1 MILTILALLPIS
13 LSASVPLE
21 AVDDFVTAAWPE
33 SGAPGLAYAVI
44 DKGKFAAGARGT
56 TLAGAGEPV
65 TPDTPFLI
73 GSVSK
78 SFTALAVMQLVEA
91 GTLDLDAGIG
101 TYLDAFAGQ
110 PSGAITLR
118 QLLSHTSG
126 YSTVQGNGAHAD
138 TLATHAA
145 MVARWTPAYSPG
157 ERWEYSNTNYHLLG
171 AVIEAV
177 TGEDFADH
185 IERSILAPIGMTR
198 SFVARGAEP
207 DGVARG
213 HRPWFGGKRAYTD
226 REGGQVAAPAGGIF
240 ASANDLARYA
250 AIMLDGRDDVISAAG
265 KAEMLSP
272 ASAQSPFYGLGWFI
286 DRQAGTA
293 AHGGLVPG
301 SEALLTMVPAE
312 RKAAIVLV
320 NANGGIGFADN
331 GALLNSITA
340 LALGREYRGEGSRVW
355 PKATYAMMMLLPL
368 LFVASMGWAWH
379 RRERLRRKRVQG
391 TPGLF
396 SLWFPL
402 ATTPAMAAFLLAIVP
417 GFFGGSLN
425 TLLLYQPDFAACMI
439 AAALTGPLWA
449 MVRLMI
455 AYRPSPSSGAAQ

>member
-1 MILTILALLPIS
+1 MLLMILALLPIG
-13 LSASVPLE
+13 LSASVPLDRVE
-21 AVDDFVTAAWPE
+21 DFVTAAWPE
-33 SGAPGLAYAVI
+33 SGAPGLSYAVI
-44 DKGKFAAGARGT
+44 DKGVIAAGARGT
-56 TLAGAGEPV
+56 TLASAGEPV

-91 GTLDLDAGIG
+91 GKLDLDAGVG
-101 TYLDAFAGQ
+101 TYLDAFAER

-118 QLLSHTSG
+118 QFLSHTSG
-126 YSTVQGNGAHAD
+126 YSTVQGNGPHAE

-157 ERWEYSNTNYHLLG
+157 ESWEYSNTNYHLLG

-185 IERSILAPIGMTR
+185 IERSILAPIGMTH

-207 DGVARG
+207 GSVARG
-213 HRPWFGGKRAYTD
+213 HRPWFGGKRAYTE

-250 AIMLDGRDDVISAAG
+250 AIMLNGRDDIISAAG
-265 KAEMLSP
+265 KAEMLRP
-272 ASAQSPFYGLGWFI
+272 AGAQSPFYGLGWFI

-301 SEALLTMVPAE
+301 SEALLTLMPTE

-331 GALLNSITA
+331 GALLDGITA
-340 LALGREYRGEGSRVW
+340 LALGQEYRGEGSGVW
-355 PKATYAMMMLLPL
+355 PKATYVMMVLLPL
-368 LFVASMGWAWH
+368 LFLASMCWAWH

-402 ATTPAMAAFLLAIVP
+402 ATTLAMAAFLLAIVP

-449 MVRLMI
+449 VVRLMI
-455 AYRPSPSSGAAQ
+455 AYRPSPSSGPAQ

>member
-1 MILTILALLPIS
+1 LRSVVLAILALLPIS
-13 LSASVPLE
+13 LSASLPHE
-21 AVDDFVTAAWPE
+21 AVEHFVTAAWPD
-33 SGAPGLAYAVI
+33 SGAPGLAYAAS
-44 DKGKFAAGARGT
+44 DKGKVVAGARGT

-78 SFTALAVMQLVEA
+78 SFTALAVMRLVEA

-101 TYLDAFAGQ
+101 TYLDAFAGR
-110 PSGAITLR
+110 PGGAITLR

-126 YSTVQGNGAHAD
+126 YSTVQGNGPHAE
-138 TLATHAA
+138 TLAAHAA
-145 MVARWTPAYSPG
+145 MVARWTPAYPPG

-185 IERSILAPIGMTR
+185 IERRILAPAGMTH
-198 SFVARGAEP
+198 SFVARDAEP
-207 DGVARG
+207 DGVAHG
-213 HRPWFGGKRAYTD
+213 HRPWFGGKRAYTE

-250 AIMLDGRDDVISAAG
+250 AIMIDGRDDIVSAAG
-265 KAEMLSP
+265 KAQMLRP

-286 DRQAGTA
+286 DPQAGTA

-301 SEALLTMVPAE
+301 SEALLTLVPAE

-331 GALLNSITA
+331 GALLGGITA
-340 LALGREYRGEGSRVW
+340 LALEQEYRGEASRLW
-355 PKATYAMMMLLPL
+355 PKATFLMMLALPL
-368 LFVASMGWAWH
+368 VFVASTGWAWH
-379 RRERLRRKRVQG
+379 RREGLRRKRVQG
-391 TPGLF
+391 GAGLF

-402 ATTPAMAAFLLAIVP
+402 ASTLAMAAFLLAIVP

-449 MVRLMI
+449 MVRVMI
-455 AYRPSPSSGAAQ
+455 AYRPSPS

>member
-1 MILTILALLPIS
+1 MLLVILAFLPIS
-13 LSASVPLE
+13 LSASVTDD
-21 AVDDFVTAAWPE
+21 AVEDFVTAAWPD
-33 SGAPGLAYAVI
+33 SGAPGLAYAAI
-44 DKGKFAAGARGT
+44 AKGKVATGARGT
-56 TLAGAGEPV
+56 TLAGSGEPV

-91 GTLDLDAGIG
+91 GKLNLDAGVDA
-101 TYLDAFAGQ
+101 YLDAFAGR
-110 PSGAITLR
+110 PNGAITLR

-126 YSTVQGNGAHAD
+126 YSTVQGNGPHAETLAAHA
-138 TLATHAA
+138 T
-145 MVARWTPAYSPG
+145 MVAGWTPAYSPG

-185 IERSILAPIGMTR
+185 IERSILAPAKMTH

-213 HRPWFGGKRAYTD
+213 HRPWFGGKWAYTE
-226 REGGQVAAPAGGIF
+226 RAGGQVAAPAGGIF

-250 AIMLDGRDDVISAAG
+250 AIMLNGRDDIISAAG
-265 KAEMLSP
+265 KAQMLRP
-272 ASAQSPFYGLGWFI
+272 ASAQSPFYGLGWFV
-286 DRQAGTA
+286 DPQAGTA

-301 SEALLTMVPAE
+301 SEALVTLVPTE

-331 GALLNSITA
+331 GALLNGITA
-340 LALGREYRGEGSRVW
+340 LALGQENRGEASRLW
-355 PKATYAMMMLLPL
+355 PKATYVMMVFLPL
-368 LFVASMGWAWH
+368 LFLASMAWAWY
-379 RRERLRRKRVQG
+379 RRAGLRRKRVQG
-391 TPGLF
+391 AVGQF

-402 ATTPAMAAFLLAIVP
+402 ASTLAMAVFLLAIVP
-417 GFFGGSLN
+417 GFFGGSLD

-449 MVRLMI
+449 VVRLMI
-455 AYRPSPSSGAAQ
+455 AYRPSPLSGSAQ

>member
-1 MILTILALLPIS
+1 MALLPIG
-13 LSASVPLE
+13 LSASVPLD
-21 AVDDFVTAAWPE
+21 AVEDFVTTAWPE

-44 DKGKFAAGARGT
+44 DKGVIAAGGRGT

-91 GTLDLDAGIG
+91 RKLDLDAGVG
-101 TYLDAFAGQ
+101 TYLNAFSERPA
-110 PSGAITLR
+110 GAITLR

-126 YSTVQGNGAHAD
+126 YSTVQGNDAHAE

-177 TGEDFADH
+177 TGEDFADY
-185 IERSILAPIGMTR
+185 IERRILVPIGMKH

-207 DGVARG
+207 DRVARG
-213 HRPWFGGKRAYTD
+213 HRPWFGGKRAYTE

-250 AIMLDGRDDVISAAG
+250 AIMLNGRDDIISAAG
-265 KAEMLSP
+265 KAEMVRP
-272 ASAQSPFYGLGWFI
+272 ASPQSPFYGLGWFI

-293 AHGGLVPG
+293 AHSGLVPG
-301 SEALLTMVPAE
+301 SEALLTLVPAE
-312 RKAAIVLV
+312 RKAVIVLI

-331 GALLNSITA
+331 GVLLNGVTA
-340 LALGREYRGEGSRVW
+340 LALGQEYRGEGSRVW
-355 PKATYAMMMLLPL
+355 PRATYVMIVLLPL

-402 ATTPAMAAFLLAIVP
+402 ATTLAMAAFLLAIVP

-449 MVRLMI
+449 VVRLMI
-455 AYRPSPSSGAAQ
+455 AYRTSPSSAPAQ